1 MDQIDKKIIELL
13 QDNSRISITNIAKK
27 INLSRPSVSE
37 KIARLVEQ
45 GILAKFTT
53 YVPAHKIGHKVSF
66 FMEISNLKVP
76 SDKIVTI
83 LLSNEYV
90 TEIHCVTG
98 NKNYIVRASMPSIEM
113 MNDFLCELMKYSQVV
128 TSIILH
134 SPLTSRSIKPL

>member
-1 MDQIDKKIIELL
+1 MDEIDKKIIELL

-76 SDKIVTI
+76 SGKIVNI

-98 NKNYIVRASMPSIEM
+98 NTNYIVRASMPSIEM
-113 MNDFLCELMKYSQVV
+113 MNEFLCELMKYSQVV

-134 SPLTSRSIKPL
+134 SPLTNRSIKLL